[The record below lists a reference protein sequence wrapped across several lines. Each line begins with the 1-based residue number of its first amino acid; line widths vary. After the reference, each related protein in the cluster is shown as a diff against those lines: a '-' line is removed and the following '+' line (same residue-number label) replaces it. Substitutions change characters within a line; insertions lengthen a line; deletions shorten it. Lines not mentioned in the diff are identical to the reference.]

1 MATTYATLRMN
12 GVEYVLVPKAEFRRL
27 TQDDRRDTR
36 KAAQAAAQHRAAKLP
51 TISHEELKRSLGL

>member
-1 MATTYATLRMN
+1 MATSYANLRLK
-12 GVEYVLVPKAEFRRL
+12 GVDYVLVPKAEFRRL

-36 KAAQAAAQHRAAKLP
+36 KAAQAAAKHRAGKLP